1 MRSTIQL
8 RLESLEDRTLLSA
21 TADIQMLGAT
31 TTDSR
36 TISVSYD
43 ITGADLTGQALNF
56 NIYRSANYNSLAGAQ
71 LIGMALVPASD
82 STDLSV
88 GRHQG
93 VKLALAGTNGRT
105 LTALTPNT
113 ALPFVVVVAI
123 PGPAIQASNTA
134 NNTASFET
142 HTLGVIVHGI
152 EFNFFRP
159 TTPAWETQMATALQ
173 QVDHYEAVIPFNWVQ
188 GSLMPFPGQTTK
200 AASQLTQQVL
210 AEVNQL
216 AAQHPGD
223 VVDVN
228 FIGHS
233 RGDVVISQALQDLE
247 GVNDPTFHGG
257 FIQMTMLDPHPAN
270 NLFGPLNW
278 NPNNLLADYI
288 AALAFIFQAIV
299 QDPQVI
305 VPPDVTQ
312 AEVFDQQTPSGQHFA
327 APVEQFLNL
336 WGEGPT
342 ALPNQSGQPIPSQN
356 LTGVI
361 APGIGLIGHDEVH
374 DWYMANVV
382 DTNKTFTYF
391 G

>member
-1 MRSTIQL
+1 
-8 RLESLEDRTLLSA
+8 
-21 TADIQMLGAT
+21 MLGKHST
-31 TTDSR
+31 LTSIGR
-36 TISVSYD
+36 RIS
-43 ITGADLTGQALNF
+43 T
-56 NIYRSANYNSLAGAQ
+56 RSPAQ
-71 LIGMALVPASD
+71 LIGTAVLPTSD
-82 STDLSV
+82 SADLSV
-88 GRHQG
+88 GQHQS
-93 VKLALAGTNGRT
+93 VKLA

-113 ALPFVVVVAI
+113 ARPFVVVVANPNGTI
-123 PGPAIQASNTA
+123 AEGNIA

-152 EFNFFRP
+152 AFNFFRP
-159 TTPAWETQMATALQ
+159 TTPTWETQMATALH
-173 QVDHYEAVIPFNWVQ
+173 QVDHYEAVLPFNWVQ
-188 GSLMPFPGQTTK
+188 ESLMPFPGITAK

-210 AEVNQL
+210 AEVDQL

-223 VVDVN
+223 VVDIN

-233 RGDVVISQALQDLE
+233 RGNVVVSQALQDLE
-247 GVNDPTFHGG
+247 GVNDPAFHGG
-257 FIQMTMLDPHPAN
+257 YIQMTMLDPHPAN
-270 NLFGPLNW
+270 NQFGVLNW
-278 NPNNLLADYI
+278 NSNDLLADYI
-288 AALAFIFQAIV
+288 AALAYIFQAIV

-312 AEVFDQQTPSGQHFA
+312 AEVFDQQTLSGQHFA

-361 APGIGLIGHDEVH
+361 APGIGPIGHDEVH

-382 DTNKTFTYF
+382 ETNKTFTYF

>member
-1 MRSTIQL
+1 M
-8 RLESLEDRTLLSA
+8 LLSA
-21 TADIQMLGAT
+21 TPDIQMLGAT
-31 TTDSR
+31 TADSR
-36 TISVSYD
+36 TVSVSFN
-43 ITGADLTGQALNF
+43 IAGADLIGQVLNF
-56 NIYRSANYNSLAGAQ
+56 NIYRSANFNSIAGAQ
-71 LIGMALVPASD
+71 LIGTAAIPASD
-82 STDLSV
+82 SADLSI
-88 GRHQG
+88 GQHPG
-93 VKLALAGTNGRT
+93 VKLALTDTNGQPLPT
-105 LTALTPNT
+105 LTPNP
-113 ALPFVVVVAI
+113 ALPFVVVVANPNGTI
-123 PGPAIQASNTA
+123 TESNTA

-173 QVDHYEAVIPFNWVQ
+173 QMDHYEAVIPFNWVQ
-188 GSLMPFPGQTTK
+188 GSLMPFPGQTAK

-210 AEVNQL
+210 AEVDQL
-216 AAQHPGD
+216 AGQHPGD

-233 RGDVVISQALQDLE
+233 RGDVVISQALEDLE
-247 GVNDPTFHGG
+247 GVNDPAFHGG
-257 FIQMTMLDPHPAN
+257 YIQMTMLDPHPAN
-270 NLFGPLNW
+270 NQFGPINW
-278 NPNNLLADYI
+278 DPNNVLADFI
-288 AALAFIFQAIV
+288 AAFTYIFQALV

-305 VPPDVTQ
+305 VPPDVTR
-312 AEVFDQQTPSGQHFA
+312 AVEFDQQTPSGQHFA

-342 ALPNQSGQPIPSQN
+342 ALPNQTGQPIPSQN

-374 DWYMANVV
+374 DWYTANVV
-382 DTNKTFTYF
+382 ETNKTFTFF

>member
-1 MRSTIQL
+1 MRSTIPL
-8 RLESLEDRTLLSA
+8 RLELLEDRMLLSA
-21 TADIQMLGAT
+21 TPDIQMLGAT

-36 TISVSYD
+36 TISVSYN
-43 ITGADLTGQALNF
+43 IAGADLTGQTLNF
-56 NIYRSANYNSLAGAQ
+56 NIYRSANFNSLAGAQ
-71 LIGMALVPASD
+71 LIGTAAIPASD
-82 STDLSV
+82 SADLSV
-88 GRHQG
+88 GQHQG
-93 VKLALAGTNGRT
+93 VQLALTGTNGQP

-113 ALPFVVVVAI
+113 ALPFVVVVAN
-123 PGPAIQASNTA
+123 PGGTIAESNTT

-142 HTLGVIVHGI
+142 HVLGVVVHGI

-188 GSLMPFPGQTTK
+188 ESLMPFPGFTAK
-200 AASQLTQQVL
+200 AASQLSQQVL

-216 AAQHPGD
+216 ASQHPGD
-223 VVDVN
+223 VVDIN

-233 RGDVVISQALQDLE
+233 RGDVVISQTLQDLE
-247 GVNDPTFHGG
+247 GVNNPAFHGG

-278 NPNNLLADYI
+278 DPNNLLADYI
-288 AALAFIFQAIV
+288 AAVAFIFQAIV
-299 QDPQVI
+299 QDPQVV
-305 VPPDVTQ
+305 VPSDVTQ
-312 AEVFDQQTPSGQHFA
+312 AEVFDQQTPSGQHFS

-336 WGEGPT
+336 WGEGPS

-356 LTGVI
+356 LTGAI

-382 DTNKTFTYF
+382 ETNTTFT
-391 G
+391 